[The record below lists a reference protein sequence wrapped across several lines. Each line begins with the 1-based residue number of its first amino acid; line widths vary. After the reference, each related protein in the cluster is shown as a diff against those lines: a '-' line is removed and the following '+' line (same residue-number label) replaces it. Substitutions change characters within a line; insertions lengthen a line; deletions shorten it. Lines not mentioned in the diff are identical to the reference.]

1 MKALGGC
8 VMELDDCAFP
18 LLTKVVQT
26 DKLEVIRIFHHQR
39 MPPIILLKTQVAFD
53 GADFAC
59 LVGAKPRGPGMERS
73 DLLKVSF

>member
-26 DKLEVIRIFHHQR
+26 DKLEVKCPHTHLNKSGR
-39 MPPIILLKTQVAFD
+39 V
-53 GADFAC
+53 
-59 LVGAKPRGPGMERS
+59 V
-73 DLLKVSF
+73 

>member
-26 DKLEVIRIFHHQR
+26 DKLEVS
-39 MPPIILLKTQVAFD
+39 
-53 GADFAC
+53 AC
-59 LVGAKPRGPGMERS
+59 LPSAFSQILFVACNFPLASR
-73 DLLKVSF
+73 

>member
-26 DKLEVIRIFHHQR
+26 DKMEARRPQPARPNTRTSNSASFMTAPPGRI
-39 MPPIILLKTQVAFD
+39 
-53 GADFAC
+53 
-59 LVGAKPRGPGMERS
+59 
-73 DLLKVSF
+73 

>member
-26 DKLEVIRIFHHQR
+26 DKLEARRTQPARSNTRTLSSASFMTARPGRIRR
-39 MPPIILLKTQVAFD
+39 
-53 GADFAC
+53 
-59 LVGAKPRGPGMERS
+59 R
-73 DLLKVSF
+73 

>member
-26 DKLEVIRIFHHQR
+26 DKLEVKRLHTHLNTSGR
-39 MPPIILLKTQVAFD
+39 VA
-53 GADFAC
+53 
-59 LVGAKPRGPGMERS
+59 
-73 DLLKVSF
+73 

>member
-26 DKLEVIRIFHHQR
+26 DKLEVRLEMQLIMVKH
-39 MPPIILLKTQVAFD
+39 V
-53 GADFAC
+53 DFS
-59 LVGAKPRGPGMERS
+59 G
-73 DLLKVSF
+73 

>member
-1 MKALGGC
+1 
-8 VMELDDCAFP
+8 MELDDCAFP

-26 DKLEVIRIFHHQR
+26 DKLE
-39 MPPIILLKTQVAFD
+39 VAFD

-73 DLLKVSF
+73 DLLKASFC

>member
-26 DKLEVIRIFHHQR
+26 DKLEARRPQR
-39 MPPIILLKTQVAFD
+39 ARPITSTLSSA
-53 GADFAC
+53 
-59 LVGAKPRGPGMERS
+59 LVS
-73 DLLKVSF
+73 